1 MGKSINTKRQER
13 LSALL
18 RAARKKAGLSQI
30 QLAKKLG
37 VYKTYVSKYEKG
49 ERRLDVVEFLAVAK
63 ALKLDPS
70 ELLAKVRE

>member
-1 MGKSINTKRQER
+1 MRKSLFSKRQER

-18 RAARKKAGLSQI
+18 RAARKNAGLSQI

-49 ERRLDVVEFLAVAK
+49 ERRLDVVEFLAVSH
-63 ALKLDPS
+63 ALKLDPA
-70 ELLAKVRE
+70 EVLAKVKE

>member
-1 MGKSINTKRQER
+1 MRKSINSKRQER

-18 RAARKKAGLSQI
+18 RAARKRAGLSQI

-49 ERRLDVVEFLAVAK
+49 ERRLDVVEFIAVAH
-63 ALKLDPS
+63 ALKLDPA
-70 ELLAKVRE
+70 EALAKVKE